1 MLHGLG
7 MVGVGHPGVVAVVRM
22 PPAFDFLD
30 VLVEAVVGG
39 EDVCRL
45 AMHVASRA
53 ELALHS
59 LETPAMA
66 PAPEPVLV
74 HGGR

>member
-1 MLHGLG
+1 
-7 MVGVGHPGVVAVVRM
+7 MVGVVHPGVVAVVGM

-66 PAPEPVLV
+66 PAPELVLV